1 MQLAAVGVIQRHAVQ
16 GAERVKIHHARA
28 GVGAHGFNKT
38 RRGGAACGARPV
50 LRQPHGARRV
60 GGDAPAIHGRQ
71 HVALASQINQ

>member
-28 GVGAHGFNKT
+28 GIGTHGFNKT
-38 RRGGAACGARPV
+38 RCGGAAC
-50 LRQPHGARRV
+50 GARRV